1 MSAGKGT
8 QFCSEC
14 GTENPASA
22 ASCESCGR
30 VLDPLAEVTRATGPA
45 RKLNGAVV
53 ATVTGICVAAV
64 VLAWLTESSMEL
76 TVRQIYRFEGD
87 RPISE
92 RVLASDAGLAQ
103 VFGLTLAFGIAG
115 LVAALVFAGRY
126 LREVVLGAAGGAV
139 TQMLLWLYMA
149 RAAGG
154 QLRGDLWVVGEGF
167 VMRGPAAM
175 LLSQILLMMV
185 FASMTLAFAGWI
197 GREQITG
204 KATCVYCHTGYALRP
219 KPPLRCPKCDA
230 EQERDG
236 VQWPW
241 VMLVALVSMIVFM
254 LIVAFLRE
262 PLGFALECSDPL
274 SKECISAWRDDA
286 FQIFV
291 TARDRSEFV
300 YWAIAQWRYIGVTAV
315 LMFAAP
321 LVLSFLVKRS
331 SRVSAAALVPINW
344 VLATFVIMV
353 VLSDLGG
360 SDAGFIFLMR
370 MQVLALFCWGVA
382 GVLGVLLGDRLR
394 YRSGAAYLDE
404 IQS

>member
-1 MSAGKGT
+1 MKAGKGT

-45 RKLNGAVV
+45 RKLNGAVA

-64 VLAWLTESSMEL
+64 VIAWLTESSMALEI
-76 TVRQIYRFEGD
+76 RPIYRFEGD

-92 RVLASDAGLAQ
+92 RVLYSDAGLAQ
-103 VFGLTLAFGIAG
+103 VFGLTLAFGLAG

-126 LREVVLGAAGGAV
+126 LREVVLGAAAGAV
-139 TQMLLWLYMA
+139 IQMLLWLYMA

-167 VMRGPAAM
+167 VMRGPAPM
-175 LLSQILLMMV
+175 LLPQLLLMMV
-185 FASMTLAFAGWI
+185 FASMTFAFAGWI
-197 GREQITG
+197 AREQVTG
-204 KATCVYCHTGYALRP
+204 KATCVYCHTAHSLRP
-219 KPPLRCPKCDA
+219 KPPQRCPKCDA

-236 VQWPW
+236 VQWPH
-241 VMLVALVSMIVFM
+241 VMLVALISMVVFTG
-254 LIVAFLRE
+254 IVAFLRE

-274 SKECISAWRDDA
+274 SKACITASRDDA

-291 TARDRSEFV
+291 TARGKDYV
-300 YWAIAQWRYIGVTAV
+300 YWAIDQWRYIAVTGV

-331 SRVSAAALVPINW
+331 SRASAGALVPINW

-370 MQVLALFCWGVA
+370 MQVLALFCWGV
-382 GVLGVLLGDRLR
+382 LGVVGVIVGDRLR
-394 YRSGAAYLDE
+394 YRSGSAYLDE
-404 IQS
+404 IQG